1 MEYRCKVTVPD
12 KKLFPELQAEPA
24 VLVPSNIA
32 KWIYAG
38 TSGLEY
44 TIRQKK

>member
-1 MEYRCKVTVPD
+1 MEYRCKVTVLD

-24 VLVPSNIA
+24 VLGPSNIA
-32 KWIYAG
+32 EWICAG